1 MFSLRAAAK
10 FTSWQLT
17 NRTLPW
23 ENPKARQIANPER
36 FPHGMKALADYLH
49 NKDLKFGLYTARCR
63 FTCQL
68 FAASFSH
75 EAIDAQQWAEWGVDY
90 VSDLQAEAP
99 PIHPTHDC
107 ISLSLLRRQT

>member
-1 MFSLRAAAK
+1 MSSPCLPPRPYFYYALRAGK
-10 FTSWQLT
+10 PTSWQLT

-23 ENPKARQIANPER
+23 GNPKARQIANPER

-49 NKDLKFGLYTARCR
+49 GKNLKFGLYTARCR

-90 VSDLQAEAP
+90 VS
-99 PIHPTHDC
+99 
-107 ISLSLLRRQT
+107 